1 MERYIE
7 ALQRLPERH
16 LTLIDL
22 AWKFTR
28 PDGTLDE
35 DLMSFHMKEIQEAAK
50 EAQAY
55 ASDTKK
61 AVSLLCRLQHS
72 QP

>member
-1 MERYIE
+1 MERYIG
-7 ALQRLPERH
+7 ALWRLPERH

-28 PDGTLDE
+28 SDGTLDE
-35 DLMSFHMKEIQEAAK
+35 DLMSFHMKEIQDAAK

-55 ASDTKK
+55 ADDTKK

-72 QP
+72 AL